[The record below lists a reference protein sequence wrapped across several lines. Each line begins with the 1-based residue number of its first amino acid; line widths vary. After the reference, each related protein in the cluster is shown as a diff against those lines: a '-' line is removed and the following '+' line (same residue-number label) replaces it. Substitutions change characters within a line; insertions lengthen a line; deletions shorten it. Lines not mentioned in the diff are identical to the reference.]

1 MDNKTTL
8 KIWVTKDNFALIQEG
23 TYPKAFETTPP
34 SDTLNHVE
42 MTISMET
49 LTEWVSKH
57 RASGK
62 QGKNLIFG

>member
-23 TYPKAFETTPP
+23 TYPKAFEMTSP
-34 SDTLNHVE
+34 SDTSNYVE
-42 MTISMET
+42 MTVSMET

-57 RASGK
+57 RASSK
-62 QGKNLIFG
+62 PGKNLLYG